1 MKKISLLISVM
12 IFTFVAAFAQDEI
25 TLHNGTVA
33 KGKVVENQPSFI
45 KFVYEGEDVSST
57 LGKVAIEKIKYQ
69 SGRVEEC
76 SQKIVIDNPNKDF
89 EKVMVLREKD
99 DCAGLVR
106 IQEFTEKSGGLWSLG
121 ATAGK
126 YEQKTIK
133 KLQKKAASLGG
144 CVILITSQASRGA
157 SLFKAPDAKTSAV
170 VYKY

>member
-1 MKKISLLISVM
+1 MSVIM
-12 IFTFVAAFAQDEI
+12 LACVSSFAQDEI

-33 KGKVVENQPSFI
+33 KGKVVENEPSFI
-45 KFVYEGEDVSST
+45 KFVYAGEDVTST

-76 SQKIVIDNPNKDF
+76 SQKVIIDDPDKDF
-89 EKVMVLREKD
+89 EKVMILREKD
-99 DCAGLVR
+99 ECTGLVR
-106 IQEFTEKSGGLWSLG
+106 IQEFTEKSGGAWSLG
-121 ATAGK
+121 VTAGK

-144 CVILITSQASRGA
+144 CAILITSQASKGA
-157 SLFKAPDAKTSAV
+157 GFFRAPDAKTSAV